1 MAKSLAEKKF
11 VQPTSSSSDAEKD
24 KASDGNSKSESNSG
38 GDAKI
43 NNTDSISE
51 CPISVKKNGRT
62 SVSQKRSAKLSDD
75 DDTWDSDKMQ
85 STNSVRLRKSTG
97 EENPNSVG
105 QNTSSNAVQ
114 NEVTPSS
121 RQGHARSQPIAL
133 RTRNEKDVT
142 FMGLVVIAL
151 LIFLAILT
159 LVVRRV
165 LRAYPDVID
174 KSGLK
179 NVFD

>member
-51 CPISVKKNGRT
+51 CPISVKKNGQT
-62 SVSQKRSAKLSDD
+62 SVTQKRSAKLS

-97 EENPNSVG
+97 EENADSAG
-105 QNTSSNAVQ
+105 QNTSSNGVQ

-121 RQGHARSQPIAL
+121 RQAHARSQPIAL